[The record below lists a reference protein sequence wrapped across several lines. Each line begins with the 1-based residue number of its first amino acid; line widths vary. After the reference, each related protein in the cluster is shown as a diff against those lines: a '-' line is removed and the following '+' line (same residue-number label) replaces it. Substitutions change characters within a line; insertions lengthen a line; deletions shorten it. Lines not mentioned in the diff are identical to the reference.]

1 VVQLRPTSRCL
12 NQRTGMTPHREPAPV
27 EVSFCMLLSSDAGE
41 VSETP
46 EASNSW
52 SLTPG
57 GRVKMVRAGATG
69 VDTSLGTFI
78 WSPPKPVYH
87 LVVQELVKHIEGV
100 QE

>member
-1 VVQLRPTSRCL
+1 MVQLHPTSRCL
-12 NQRTGMTPHREPAPV
+12 NQRTGMTPHRESAPV
-27 EVSFCMLLSSDAGE
+27 EVSFCMRLSSDAGE

-69 VDTSLGTFI
+69 IKPAISLHYFD
-78 WSPPKPVYH
+78 PH
-87 LVVQELVKHIEGV
+87 EGY
-100 QE
+100 